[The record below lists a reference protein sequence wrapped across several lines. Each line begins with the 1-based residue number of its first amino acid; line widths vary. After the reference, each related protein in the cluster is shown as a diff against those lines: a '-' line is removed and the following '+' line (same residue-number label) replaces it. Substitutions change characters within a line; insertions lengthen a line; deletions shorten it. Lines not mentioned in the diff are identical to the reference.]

1 MIEEH
6 AEIGRPFQCAGLV
19 NPPAMQMVGLEDTIL
34 QNVDGALIH
43 SPSGIMVPAGKDGR
57 VRTHVAGKFDQAV
70 EGKWRLAHICGY
82 YPNQLMPK
90 LKVEK

>member
-19 NPPAMQMVGLEDTIL
+19 NPPAMEMVGLEDTIL

-43 SPSGIMVPAGKDGR
+43 SPSGIMVPVGKDGR
-57 VRTHVAGKFDQAV
+57 VRTHVVCRKKVRSRRSGTSHGKRCTPLVTFQT
-70 EGKWRLAHICGY
+70 
-82 YPNQLMPK
+82 N
-90 LKVEK
+90 